1 VKGSMG
7 RPRSQEAAPT
17 ASCGHT
23 SWITTRVWAVWVE
36 EVRVW
41 TAEGGSMAA
50 LELEV
55 EVLDSHG
62 APLHQV
68 EHGGQIYVVARPGPY
83 TVRARHN
90 HGRKMQVHVTV
101 DGKSC
106 GENRVSDKTLLDRS
120 RVLMMLL
127 LMVLLTRARGVC
139 SGR

>member
-1 VKGSMG
+1 
-7 RPRSQEAAPT
+7 
-17 ASCGHT
+17 
-23 SWITTRVWAVWVE
+23 
-36 EVRVW
+36 
-41 TAEGGSMAA
+41 MAA